1 MSGGGGIER
10 ARWRDV
16 FGHAEFRALF
26 LAGILSVVGDQ
37 LARVALSVLVY
48 ERTASAGLTAVT
60 YALTY
65 VPDLLFGPLLAGFA
79 DRYPR
84 RTVMIVTDVARAI
97 LVAGMAIP
105 ALPLLPVILLLLA
118 LQAFGSPFNAARGAT
133 LPAVLP
139 GDHYVLGKAANDMV
153 VQFSQVLGFG
163 FGGAVVVAVG
173 TSGGLLLDA
182 ATFVLSAAL
191 IAIGV
196 RRRPVPT
203 GGTDAPSESY
213 LKDLA
218 SGLSLVARTPKLR
231 TLVLLATIAGFYVT
245 VEGLAVPYAH
255 EIGHGTTAAGLLLAA
270 SPAGCVVGMW
280 LITLWAPER
289 RLKLLGPL
297 AVAACV
303 PLVFCALQPGPIVT
317 FGLWALSGAA
327 SAYHLPTSAAFVQAV
342 PDHQRG
348 RAFGV
353 AGTAL
358 KGSQGLGI
366 LLAGVLAEPLGAA
379 NALAVMGAAGALLAA
394 AAGAAWARARRIGD
408 DSGKSR
414 QGEFP
419 RVADGIRGRVLRKVR
434 QR

>member
-1 MSGGGGIER
+1 MSVAVVDR

-26 LAGILSVVGDQ
+26 LAGVLSVAGDQ
-37 LARVALSVLVY
+37 LARVALSVLVFD
-48 ERTASAGLTAVT
+48 RTSSAGLTAVT

-97 LVAGMAIP
+97 LVAGMAIQ
-105 ALPLLPVILLLLA
+105 ALPLLVVILLLVA

-182 ATFVLSAAL
+182 ATFVLSALL
-191 IAIGV
+191 ITFGV
-196 RRRPVPT
+196 RRRPAPT
-203 GGTDAPSESY
+203 SGTDAPSGSY
-213 LKDLA
+213 LKDLT
-218 SGLSLVARTPKLR
+218 SGVALVARTPKLR

-255 EIGHGTTAAGLLLAA
+255 EIGSGTTTAGILLAA
-270 SPAGCVVGMW
+270 SPAGCVLGMW
-280 LITLWAPER
+280 LITLWPPER
-289 RLKLLGPL
+289 RMKLLGPL
-297 AVAACV
+297 AVAACL
-303 PLVFCALQPGPIVT
+303 PLAFSALQPGPVVT
-317 FGLWALSGAA
+317 FCLWALSGAA

-348 RAFGV
+348 KAFGV

-366 LLAGVLAEPLGAA
+366 LLAGVLAEPFGAA
-379 NALAVMGAAGALLAA
+379 GALTVLGVTGALLAA
-394 AAGAAWARARRIGD
+394 AAGGAWARARRID
-408 DSGKSR
+408 AHSGELPSGLSSGPSGLSR
-414 QGEFP
+414 E
-419 RVADGIRGRVLRKVR
+419 
-434 QR
+434 

>member
-1 MSGGGGIER
+1 MSGGVIER

-26 LAGILSVVGDQ
+26 LAGVLSVAGDQ
-37 LARVALSVLVY
+37 IARVALSVLVFD
-48 ERTASAGLTAVT
+48 RTESAGLTALT

-84 RTVMIVTDVARAI
+84 RTVMIVTDLARAV
-97 LVAGMAIP
+97 LVACMAIH
-105 ALPLLPVILLLLA
+105 ALPLVAVILLLVA

-163 FGGAVVVAVG
+163 VGGAAVVAIG
-173 TSGGLLLDA
+173 TSGALLVDA
-182 ATFVLSAAL
+182 ATFVVSAIL
-191 IAIGV
+191 V
-196 RRRPVPT
+196 RLGLHQRPAPT
-203 GGTDAPSESY
+203 PDTDAPTTGY
-213 LKDLA
+213 IHNLTA
-218 SGLSLVARTPKLR
+218 GVALVVHTPKLR
-231 TLVLLATIAGFYVT
+231 TLTLLATIAGFYVT

-255 EIGHGTTAAGLLLAA
+255 EIGHGATAAGLLLAA

-280 LITLWAPER
+280 LITLVPPDR

-297 AVAACV
+297 AVAACL
-303 PLVFCALQPGPIVT
+303 PLVLCAFAPGAVVT
-317 FGLWALSGAA
+317 FCLWAISGAA
-327 SAYHLPTSAAFVQAV
+327 SAYHLPTSAAFIQAV
-342 PDHQRG
+342 PDHRRG
-348 RAFGV
+348 QAFGV

-366 LLAGVLAEPLGAA
+366 LLAGALAGPLGTSR
-379 NALAVMGAAGALLAA
+379 ALAVMGAAGALAA
-394 AAGAAWARARRIGD
+394 AATGAAWARARRIGD
-408 DSGKSR
+408 NSGES
-414 QGEFP
+414 Q
-419 RVADGIRGRVLRKVR
+419 
-434 QR
+434 

>member
-1 MSGGGGIER
+1 MSVAVVER

-26 LAGILSVVGDQ
+26 LAGVLSVAGDQ
-37 LARVALSVLVY
+37 LARVALSVLVFD
-48 ERTASAGLTAVT
+48 RTSSAGLTALT

-97 LVAGMAIP
+97 LVAGMAIQ
-105 ALPLLPVILLLLA
+105 ALPLFVVILLLVA

-182 ATFVLSAAL
+182 ATFVLSALL
-191 IAIGV
+191 ITFGV
-196 RRRPVPT
+196 RRRPAPT
-203 GGTDAPSESY
+203 SGTDAPSTSY
-213 LKDLA
+213 LSDLA
-218 SGLSLVARTPKLR
+218 SGIVLVARTPKLR

-255 EIGHGTTAAGLLLAA
+255 EIGSGTTAAGFLLAA
-270 SPAGCVVGMW
+270 SPAGAVVGMW
-280 LITLWAPER
+280 LITALQPDQ
-289 RLKLLGPL
+289 RLRLLAPL
-297 AVAACV
+297 AVLACV
-303 PLVFCALQPGPIVT
+303 PLIFCFVAPGLPATIA
-317 FGLWALSGAA
+317 LWAVSGLA
-327 SAYHLPTSAAFVQAV
+327 SAYHLPASAAFVQAV
-342 PDHQRG
+342 PDAQRG
-348 RAFGV
+348 QAFGV
-353 AGTAL
+353 ASTAL
-358 KGSQGLGI
+358 KGSQGIGI
-366 LLAGVLAEPLGAA
+366 LLAGLLADRWAPSVSLGI
-379 NALAVMGAAGALLAA
+379 MGAAGAVAA
-394 AAGAAWARARRIGD
+394 LAAGAAWMYARRGEPAPGKTGAGQSAGD
-408 DSGKSR
+408 
-414 QGEFP
+414 P
-419 RVADGIRGRVLRKVR
+419 RNHLR
-434 QR
+434 QRP

>member
-1 MSGGGGIER
+1 MSVGVSER

-16 FGHAEFRALF
+16 FGHGEFRALF
-26 LAGILSVVGDQ
+26 LAGVLSVAGDQ
-37 LARVALSVLVY
+37 LARVALSVLVFD
-48 ERTASAGLTAVT
+48 RTKSAGLTAIT

-65 VPDLLFGPLLAGFA
+65 VPDLLFGPLLAGIA
-79 DRYPR
+79 DRFPR
-84 RTVMIVTDVARAI
+84 RGVMIVTDLARAI
-97 LVAGMAIP
+97 LVAAMAIQ
-105 ALPLLPVILLLLA
+105 ALPLVVVILLLLA

-182 ATFVLSAAL
+182 ATFLLSAAL
-191 IAIGV
+191 IAFGV
-196 RRRPVPT
+196 RKRPVPT
-203 GGTDAPSESY
+203 SGTDAPSTGY
-213 LKDLA
+213 LSDLR
-218 SGLSLVARTPKLR
+218 SGISLVARTPKLR
-231 TLVLLATIAGFYVT
+231 ALVFLATIAGFYVT

-255 EIGHGTTAAGLLLAA
+255 QIGHGTTAAGILLAA
-270 SPAGCVVGMW
+270 SPAGCVLGMW
-280 LITLWAPER
+280 LITLWTPER
-289 RLKLLGPL
+289 RLRLIGPL

-303 PLVFCALQPGPIVT
+303 PLVFSVLQPGLAVT
-317 FGLWALSGAA
+317 ICLWALSGVA
-327 SAYHLPTSAAFVQAV
+327 SAYHLPTSAAFIQAV

-348 RAFGV
+348 KAFGV

-379 NALAVMGAAGALLAA
+379 DALAVTGAAGAVLAA
-394 AAGAAWARARRIGD
+394 LAGAAWARARRIGG
-408 DSGKSR
+408 DSGNPGTVNSPAP
-414 QGEFP
+414 GFNS
-419 RVADGIRGRVLRKVR
+419 
-434 QR
+434 

>member
-1 MSGGGGIER
+1 MSVAAVER

-26 LAGILSVVGDQ
+26 LAGVLSVAGDQ
-37 LARVALSVLVY
+37 LARVALSVLVFD
-48 ERTASAGLTAVT
+48 RTSSAGLTALT

-97 LVAGMAIP
+97 LVAGMAIQ
-105 ALPLLPVILLLLA
+105 ALPLLVVILLLVA

-182 ATFVLSAAL
+182 ATFVLSALL
-191 IAIGV
+191 ITFGV
-196 RRRPVPT
+196 HRRPAPT
-203 GGTDAPSESY
+203 SGTDAPSASY
-213 LKDLA
+213 LKDLTA
-218 SGLSLVARTPKLR
+218 GIALVARTPKLR

-255 EIGHGTTAAGLLLAA
+255 EIGYGTTTAGVLLAA
-270 SPAGCVVGMW
+270 SPAGCVLGMW
-280 LITLWAPER
+280 LITLWSPER
-289 RLKLLGPL
+289 RMKLLGPL

-303 PLVFCALQPGPIVT
+303 PLAFCALQPGPAVT
-317 FGLWALSGAA
+317 FCLWALSGAA

-342 PDHQRG
+342 PDRQRG
-348 RAFGV
+348 KAFGV

-366 LLAGVLAEPLGAA
+366 LLVGLLAGPFGASG
-379 NALAVMGAAGALLAA
+379 ALAVMGVTGALLAV
-394 AAGAAWARARRIGD
+394 AAGGAWARARRID
-408 DSGKSR
+408 DHSG
-414 QGEFP
+414 E
-419 RVADGIRGRVLRKVR
+419 LRPG
-434 QR
+434 

>member
-1 MSGGGGIER
+1 M
-10 ARWRDV
+10 A
-16 FGHAEFRALF
+16 
-26 LAGILSVVGDQ
+26 GDQ
-37 LARVALSVLVY
+37 LARVALSVLVFD
-48 ERTASAGLTAVT
+48 RTSSAGLTALT

-97 LVAGMAIP
+97 LVAGMAIQ
-105 ALPLLPVILLLLA
+105 ALPLFVVILLLVA

-182 ATFVLSAAL
+182 ATFVLSALL
-191 IAIGV
+191 ITFGV
-196 RRRPVPT
+196 RRRPAPAS
-203 GGTDAPSESY
+203 GTDAPPASY
-213 LKDLA
+213 LKDLT
-218 SGLSLVARTPKLR
+218 SGIALVARTPKLR

-255 EIGHGTTAAGLLLAA
+255 EIGYGPTTAGVLLAA
-270 SPAGCVVGMW
+270 SPAGCVLGMW
-280 LITLWAPER
+280 LITLWSPER
-289 RLKLLGPL
+289 RLRLLGPL

-303 PLVFCALQPGPIVT
+303 PLAFCALQPGPAVT
-317 FGLWALSGAA
+317 FCLWALSGAA

-348 RAFGV
+348 KAFGV

-366 LLAGVLAEPLGAA
+366 LLVGLLAGPFGASG
-379 NALAVMGAAGALLAA
+379 ALAVMGVVGALLAA
-394 AAGAAWARARRIGD
+394 AAGGAWARARRID
-408 DSGKSR
+408 DHSG
-414 QGEFP
+414 E
-419 RVADGIRGRVLRKVR
+419 
-434 QR
+434 